1 MKNVSFF
8 HSLQELLIVD
18 LSIWVFVTL
27 LNDFINVRV
36 NDHIALLK
44 NFFDLIFGYLSTFVL
59 IQLLENVLQILLG
72 L

>member
-27 LNDFINVRV
+27 LNDFIKVRV